1 MAMVLNEEA
10 GMLKDAARGYLS
22 TSAPVSQLRKL
33 RDSGSQDG
41 FDRKTW
47 ADMAEMGWTGV
58 LVPEAHGGVEMGH
71 VAAGVIAEEMG
82 RTLTASPYISTAIM
96 GATALSR
103 FGSDGQKSEW
113 LPRIAA
119 GEAIT
124 ALAAD
129 EGRKHNP
136 SGVAVSAERSGNGF
150 KLNGRKS
157 FVAEGHVADMLIVS
171 ARTGGSENESE
182 GITLFLVPRDAAGV
196 TVERKDTVDS
206 RHAADIVLDNVEVTA
221 DAVLGEVDNGL
232 GALEAVLDA
241 GRAGLS
247 AEMSGSAQQCLDST
261 VGYLKE
267 RKQFGQIIGTFQ
279 ALQHRA
285 AHLYSEVELGKSI
298 VLKALQ
304 TLDAAPDHAA
314 MMVSAAK
321 AKLGQVAQ
329 LAAREGVQMH
339 GGMGMTDEFDIGF
352 YMKRVRVAEALY
364 GDANYHADKFARMRK
379 Y

>member
-10 GMLKDAARGYLS
+10 GMLKDAARGFLAD
-22 TSAPVSQLRKL
+22 SAPIAQLRQL
-33 RDSGSQDG
+33 RDRADADG

-47 ADMAEMGWTGV
+47 AAMAEMGWTSV
-58 LVPEAHGGVEMGH
+58 LVPEDQGGVEMGY

-82 RTLTASPYISTAIM
+82 RTLTASPFLSTAIM

-103 FGSDGQKSEW
+103 FGSAGQKSEW

-119 GEAIT
+119 GDAIT
-124 ALAAD
+124 AIAVD

-136 SGVAVSAERSGNGF
+136 SSVTTTAERSGNGF
-150 KLNGRKS
+150 KLSGKKG
-157 FVAEGHVADMLIVS
+157 FVAEGHVADMMIVS
-171 ARTGGSENESE
+171 ARTAGSESEAE
-182 GITLFLVPRDAAGV
+182 GISLFLVPRDAAGV
-196 TVERKDTVDS
+196 SVERIQTVDS
-206 RHAADIVLDNVEVTA
+206 RNFATVTLDGVDVTA
-221 DAVLGEVDNGL
+221 DAVLGDVDGGL
-232 GALEAVLDA
+232 KALEAVLDA

-247 AEMSGSAQQCLDST
+247 AEMSGSAQYCLEST
-261 VGYLKE
+261 VSYLKE
-267 RKQFGQIIGTFQ
+267 RKQFGEIIATFQ

-321 AKLGQVAQ
+321 AKMGQVAQ
-329 LAAREGVQMH
+329 LASQEGVQMH
-339 GGMGMTDEFDIGF
+339 GGMGMTDEYDIGF
-352 YMKRVRVAEALY
+352 FMKRIRVAEALY
-364 GDANYHADKFARMRK
+364 GDANFHAEKFARMRQ

>member
-150 KLNGRKS
+150 KLNGRKT

-171 ARTGGSENESE
+171 ARTAGSENEAE

-206 RHAADIVLDNVEVTA
+206 RHAADIVLDNVDVTA

-329 LAAREGVQMH
+329 MAAQEGVQMH

>member
-10 GMLKDAARGYLS
+10 GMLKDAVRGYLA

-33 RDSGSQDG
+33 RDSGSEDG
-41 FDRKTW
+41 FDRATW
-47 ADMAEMGWTGV
+47 AAMAEMGWTGV
-58 LVPEAHGGVEMGH
+58 LVPEEHGGAEMGH

-103 FGSDGQKSEW
+103 YGSDAQKSEW
-113 LPRIAA
+113 LPKIVA

-124 ALAAD
+124 AVAVD
-129 EGRKHNP
+129 EGRKHDP
-136 SGVAVSAERSGNGF
+136 SRVAVKAERAGNGF
-150 KLNGRKS
+150 KLNGRKQ
-157 FVAEGHVADMLIVS
+157 FVAEGHVADMMIVS
-171 ARTGGSENESE
+171 ARTAGGETEAE
-182 GITLFLVPRDAAGV
+182 GITLFLVPKDAAGV
-196 TVERKDTVDS
+196 SVDRKDTVDS
-206 RHAADIVLDNVEVTA
+206 RHAGDITLDNVEVTA
-221 DAVLGEVDNGL
+221 DAVLGEIDNGL
-232 GALEAVLDA
+232 GVLEAVLDA

-261 VGYLKE
+261 VGYLQE

-304 TLDAAPDHAA
+304 TLDAAPEHAA
-314 MMVSAAK
+314 MMVTAAK
-321 AKLGQVAQ
+321 AKLGQIAQ

-352 YMKRVRVAEALY
+352 YMKRIRVAEALY

>member
-10 GMLKDAARGYLS
+10 GMLKDAARGFLAD
-22 TSAPVSQLRKL
+22 SAPIAQLRKL
-33 RDSGSQDG
+33 RDTDNADG

-47 ADMAEMGWTGV
+47 AAMAEMGWTSV

-82 RTLTASPYISTAIM
+82 RTLTASPFLSTAIM

-103 FGSDGQKSEW
+103 FGSDGQKGEW

-124 ALAAD
+124 AIAVD

-136 SGVAVSAERSGNGF
+136 SKVATKAERSGNGF
-150 KLNGRKS
+150 KLSGRKS
-157 FVAEGHVADMLIVS
+157 FVAEGHVADMMIVS
-171 ARTGGSENESE
+171 ARTAGGEAEAE
-182 GITLFLVPRDAAGV
+182 GVSLFLVPIDAAGV
-196 TVERKDTVDS
+196 SVERIKTVDS
-206 RHAADIVLDNVEVTA
+206 RNFATVTLDGVEVTA
-221 DAVLGEVDNGL
+221 DAALGEVDGGL
-232 GALEAVLDA
+232 AALEAVLDA

-247 AEMSGSAQQCLDST
+247 AEMSGSAQECLAST

-304 TLDAAPDHAA
+304 TLDAAPEHAA

-329 LAAREGVQMH
+329 LAAQEGVQMH

-352 YMKRVRVAEALY
+352 FMKRIRVTEALY
-364 GDANYHADKFARMRK
+364 GDANYHAEKFARMRQ

>member
-10 GMLKDAARGYLS
+10 GMLKDAARGFLAD
-22 TSAPVSQLRKL
+22 SAPITQLRNL
-33 RDSGSQDG
+33 RDTDNADG

-47 ADMAEMGWTGV
+47 AAMAEMGWTSV
-58 LVPEAHGGVEMGH
+58 LVPEDQGGVEMGY

-82 RTLTASPYISTAIM
+82 RTLTASPFLSTAVM

-103 FGSDGQKSEW
+103 FGSDGQKGEW

-124 ALAAD
+124 AIAVD

-136 SGVAVSAERSGNGF
+136 SSVTTTAERSGNGF
-150 KLNGRKS
+150 KLNGKKS
-157 FVAEGHVADMLIVS
+157 FVAEGHVADMMIVS
-171 ARTGGSENESE
+171 ARTAGSETDAE
-182 GITLFLVPRDAAGV
+182 GISLFLVPMDAAGL
-196 TVERKDTVDS
+196 TVDRIKTVDS
-206 RHAADIVLDNVEVTA
+206 RNFATVTLDGVDVTA
-221 DAVLGEVDNGL
+221 DAVLGEVDGGL
-232 GALEAVLDA
+232 AALEAVLDA

-247 AEMSGSAQQCLDST
+247 AEMSGSAQQCLEST

-304 TLDAAPDHAA
+304 TLDAAPEHAA

-329 LAAREGVQMH
+329 LAAQEGVQMH

-352 YMKRVRVAEALY
+352 FMKRIRVAEALY
-364 GDANYHADKFARMRK
+364 GDANYHAEKFARMRQ

>member
-10 GMLKDAARGYLS
+10 GMLKDAARGYLA

-33 RDSGSQDG
+33 RDSGSEDG
-41 FDRKTW
+41 FDRSTW
-47 ADMAEMGWTGV
+47 AAMAEMGWTGV
-58 LVPEAHGGVEMGH
+58 LVPEEHGGAEMGH

-96 GATALSR
+96 GATALTR
-103 FGSDGQKSEW
+103 HGSDAQKSEW
-113 LPRIAA
+113 LPKIVA

-136 SGVAVSAERSGNGF
+136 SSVAVKAERAGNGF
-150 KLNGRKS
+150 KLNGRKT

-171 ARTGGSENESE
+171 ARTAGSETEAE

-196 TVERKDTVDS
+196 SVDRKDTVDS
-206 RHAADIVLDNVEVTA
+206 RHAADITLDNVEVTA
-221 DAVLGEVDNGL
+221 DAVLGEIDNGL

-261 VGYLKE
+261 VGYLQE
-267 RKQFGQIIGTFQ
+267 RKQFGQIIGSFQ

-285 AHLYSEVELGKSI
+285 AHLYSEIELGKSI

-304 TLDAAPDHAA
+304 TLDAAPEHAA
-314 MMVSAAK
+314 MMVTAAK

-329 LAAREGVQMH
+329 LAAREGIQMH
-339 GGMGMTDEFDIGF
+339 GGMGMTDEFDIGL
-352 YMKRVRVAEALY
+352 YIKRIRVAEALY
-364 GDANYHADKFARMRK
+364 GDANYHADKFARMRN

>member
-33 RDSGSQDG
+33 RDSGSEDG

-171 ARTGGSENESE
+171 ARTAGSENEAE
-182 GITLFLVPRDAAGV
+182 GITLFLVPRDVAGV

>member
-33 RDSGSQDG
+33 RDSGSEDG

-150 KLNGRKS
+150 KLNGRKT

-171 ARTGGSENESE
+171 ARTGGSENEAE

>member
-22 TSAPVSQLRKL
+22 SSAPVAQLRQL
-33 RDSGSQDG
+33 RDSGSEDG

-47 ADMAEMGWTGV
+47 SEMAEMGWTGV

-82 RTLTASPYISTAIM
+82 RTLTASPFLSTAVM

-103 FGSDGQKSEW
+103 YGSDAQKSEW

-124 ALAAD
+124 AIAVD

-136 SGVAVSAERSGNGF
+136 SSVAVRAERSGNGF
-150 KLNGRKS
+150 KLSGRKH
-157 FVAEGHVADMLIVS
+157 FVAEGHVADMLVVS
-171 ARTGGSENESE
+171 ARTAGDENEAE
-182 GITLFLVPRDAAGV
+182 GITLFLVPKDAAGV

-206 RHAADIVLDNVEVTA
+206 RHAADVVLDNVEVTA

-232 GALEAVLDA
+232 GVLEAVLDA

-247 AEMSGSAQQCLDST
+247 AEMSGSAQQCLETT
-261 VGYLKE
+261 VAYLKE

-285 AHLYSEVELGKSI
+285 AHLYAEVELGKSI

-304 TLDAAPDHAA
+304 TLDAAPEHAA

-329 LAAREGVQMH
+329 LAAREGIQMH
-339 GGMGMTDEFDIGF
+339 GGMGMTDEFDIGL
-352 YMKRVRVAEALY
+352 YIKRVRVAEALY
-364 GDANYHADKFARMRK
+364 GDANYHTDKFARMRK

>member
-10 GMLKDAARGYLS
+10 GMLKDAARGFLAD
-22 TSAPVSQLRKL
+22 SAPIAQLRKL
-33 RDSGSQDG
+33 RDTDNADG

-47 ADMAEMGWTGV
+47 AAMAEMGWTSV

-82 RTLTASPYISTAIM
+82 RTLTASPFLSTAIM

-103 FGSDGQKSEW
+103 FGSDGQKGEW

-124 ALAAD
+124 AIAID

-136 SGVAVSAERSGNGF
+136 SNVATKAERAGNGF
-150 KLNGRKS
+150 KLSGRKS
-157 FVAEGHVADMLIVS
+157 FVAEGHVADMMIVS
-171 ARTGGSENESE
+171 ARTAGGEAEAE
-182 GITLFLVPRDAAGV
+182 GVSLFLVPIDAAGV
-196 TVERKDTVDS
+196 SVERIKTVDS
-206 RHAADIVLDNVEVTA
+206 RNFATVTLDGVEVTA
-221 DAVLGEVDNGL
+221 DAVLGEVDGGL
-232 GALEAVLDA
+232 AALEAVLDA

-247 AEMSGSAQQCLDST
+247 AEMSGSAQECLAST

-329 LAAREGVQMH
+329 LAAQEGVQMH

-352 YMKRVRVAEALY
+352 FMKRIRVTEALY
-364 GDANYHADKFARMRK
+364 GDANYHAEKFARMRQ

>member
-150 KLNGRKS
+150 KLNGRKT

-171 ARTGGSENESE
+171 ARTAGSENEAE

-206 RHAADIVLDNVEVTA
+206 RHAADIVLDNVDVTA

>member
-33 RDSGSQDG
+33 RDSGSEDG

-113 LPRIAA
+113 LPQIAA

-150 KLNGRKS
+150 KLNGRKT

-171 ARTGGSENESE
+171 ARTAGSENEAE

-206 RHAADIVLDNVEVTA
+206 RHAADIVLDNVDVTA